1 MNGNIM
7 SQDAEMRTKTDTVF
21 GSNRMTYRPY
31 ILGLAGRLVSK
42 ASGRLQEKNHT
53 TVDYDVAQKFPRE
66 AIAEALKPTQT
77 ELKQVHGVASEF
89 QYTQYPSSV
98 ELNIS
103 NMSDTDSEN
112 VRAGILNELNKE
124 WDAAGWYGD
133 GINNN
138 GYVGNPNADIKTTPS
153 ALTFD
158 TLVAETQTALSNIKA
173 VTDIT
178 STSLSR
184 INYVYDREIA
194 AILNSYAAGSE
205 VTNLKKFQE
214 LFPGMG
220 MEELPSILLDGGKFL
235 MIVSEFVELHH
246 AGLPGLWST
255 ETRKHG
261 LENSSLYTYESTS
274 VRVEIKGAVQ
284 EVTFGG

>member
-7 SQDAEMRTKTDTVF
+7 SQDTEMRTKTDAVF

-31 ILGLAGRLVSK
+31 ILALAGRRTSK

-53 TVDYDVAQKFPRE
+53 TVDYDVAQKFPHE

-89 QYTQYPSSV
+89 QYAQYPSSV
-98 ELNIS
+98 ELNVS
-103 NMSDTDSEN
+103 NMNDTNSEN
-112 VRAGILNELNKE
+112 VRAGIMNELNKE
-124 WDAAGWYGD
+124 WDTSGWYGD
-133 GINNN
+133 GITNV
-138 GYVGNPNADIKTTPS
+138 GYVGNPNAGIKTTPS
-153 ALTFD
+153 ALTFE
-158 TLVAETQTALSNIKA
+158 TLVTESQLALGNIKA

-178 STSLSR
+178 STNLAR
-184 INYVYDREIA
+184 INFVYDAEIA
-194 AILNSYAAGSE
+194 AILNSYGAGSE

-214 LFPGMG
+214 LFPGMT
-220 MEELPSILLDGGKFL
+220 MEELPSNLLAGGKFL
-235 MIVSEFVELHH
+235 MIVSEFIDLHH

-255 ETRKHG
+255 EERNHG
-261 LENSSLYTYESTS
+261 LTNSSLYTYESTS
-274 VRVEIKGAVQ
+274 VRVEVKGAIQ